1 MRRLSFG
8 LLFALLTA
16 NIAAARVWTDSSG
29 KYTVEADLIA
39 YNDKTVILERPDHQL
54 GQVPIEQ
61 LSQADREYLK
71 SKEASEAAQK
81 VAGATQTWTLRNG
94 LKIVGNVVGYAR
106 KELVLQRRRGSIY
119 VNDRL
124 FDNLPPIYQI
134 M

>member
-1 MRRLSFG
+1 MSRLSFG
-8 LLFALLTA
+8 LLFAFLTA
-16 NIAAARVWTDSSG
+16 NIAVARVWTDSSG

-54 GQVPIEQ
+54 GQVPIAQ

-71 SKEASEAAQK
+71 SKEASEATRK

-106 KELVLQRRRGSIY
+106 KELVLQR
-119 VNDRL
+119 
-124 FDNLPPIYQI
+124 
-134 M
+134 